1 MAEIKEISENT
12 FQSEVLESDTPV
24 LVDFWAPWCGPC
36 QIMTPVLDAVARKMG
51 DSLKVV
57 KLNTD
62 ENTMTAQKYQILAI
76 PSLLVFKKGEVV
88 ERIVGFKPQNQL
100 EDRLKNIVSFS

>member
-1 MAEIKEISENT
+1 MSHISDVDENT
-12 FQSEVLESDTPV
+12 FQSEVLNSEKPV

-36 QIMTPVLDAVARKMG
+36 QMMGPVLDAVAQKMQ
-51 DSLKVV
+51 DRLKVV

-62 ENTMTAQKYQILAI
+62 QNIKTAQKYQILGI

-88 ERIVGFKPQNQL
+88 ERIMGFKPQQELQAQL
-100 EDRLKNIVSFS
+100 ENTLVS

>member
-1 MAEIKEISENT
+1 MANIMNVDEKT
-12 FQSEVLESDTPV
+12 FQSEVLESNTPV

-36 QIMTPVLDAVARKMG
+36 QMMAPALDAVAEKMAAK
-51 DSLKVV
+51 LKVV

-62 ENTMTAQKYQILAI
+62 ENINTAQKYQILGI

-88 ERIVGFKPQNQL
+88 ERIMGFKPQQQL
-100 EDRLKNIVSFS
+100 EAQLENILAS

>member
-1 MAEIKEISENT
+1 MNVDENT
-12 FQSEVLESDTPV
+12 FQSEVLESDKPV

-36 QIMTPVLDAVARKMG
+36 QMMAPVLDAVAEKMAAK
-51 DSLKVV
+51 LKVV

-62 ENTMTAQKYQILAI
+62 ENINTAQKYQILAI

-88 ERIVGFKPQNQL
+88 ERIMGFKPQQQL
-100 EDRLKNIVSFS
+100 EAQLENILVS

>member
-1 MAEIKEISENT
+1 MSHITDVNENT
-12 FQSEVLESDTPV
+12 FQSEVLDSDRPV

-36 QIMTPVLDAVARKMG
+36 QMMTSVLDAVAQKMQ
-51 DSLKVV
+51 DRLKVV

-62 ENTMTAQKYQILAI
+62 QNIKTAQKYQILGI

-88 ERIVGFKPQNQL
+88 ERIMGFRPQDQL
-100 EDRLKNIVSFS
+100 EAQLESMLVSS

>member
-1 MAEIKEISENT
+1 MVNITNVDEKT
-12 FQSEVLESDTPV
+12 FQSEVLDSDTPV

-36 QIMTPVLDAVARKMG
+36 QMMAPVLDAVAEKMAAK
-51 DSLKVV
+51 LKVV

-62 ENTMTAQKYQILAI
+62 ENLNTAQKYQILGI

-88 ERIVGFKPQNQL
+88 ERIMGFKPQQQL
-100 EDRLKNIVSFS
+100 EAQLENILAS

>member
-1 MAEIKEISENT
+1 MAEIKEVSENT
-12 FQSEVLESDTPV
+12 FQSEVLESDRPV

-36 QIMTPVLDAVARKMG
+36 QIMAPVLHAVAMKMG

-62 ENTMTAQKYQILAI
+62 ENTMTAQRYQILAI

-100 EDRLKNIVSFS
+100 EDHLKSILSSS

>member
-1 MAEIKEISENT
+1 MSNITNVDEKT

-36 QIMTPVLDAVARKMG
+36 QMMAPVLDAVAEKMAAK
-51 DSLKVV
+51 LKVV

-62 ENTMTAQKYQILAI
+62 ENIDTAQKYQILGI

-88 ERIVGFKPQNQL
+88 ERIMGFKPQQQL
-100 EDRLKNIVSFS
+100 EAQLENILNS